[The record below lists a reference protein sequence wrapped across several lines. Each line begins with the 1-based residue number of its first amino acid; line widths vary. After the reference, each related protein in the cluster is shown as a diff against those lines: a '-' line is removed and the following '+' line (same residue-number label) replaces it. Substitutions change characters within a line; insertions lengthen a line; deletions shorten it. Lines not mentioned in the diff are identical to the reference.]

1 VNGLLALLVAV
12 TGLHGVVMR
21 GPTKPVCEIGTPCS
35 EPAVGATLA
44 FARAGRVVL
53 RVKTG
58 KGGRYAVHLAP
69 GLYAVRLV
77 PTQRIGGLKPVQVRV
92 RHSIDARVNFAID
105 TGIR

>member
-1 VNGLLALLVAV
+1 MNGLLALLVAV

-21 GPTKPVCEIGTPCS
+21 GPTKPVCEVGTPCS
-35 EPAVGATLA
+35 EPAVGTTLA
-44 FARAGRVVL
+44 FSRAGRVVL

-69 GLYAVRLV
+69 GLYVVSVV
-77 PTQRIGGLKPVQVRV
+77 PRQRIGGMKPTDVRV
-92 RHSIDARVNFAID
+92 RRGVDARVNFAID